1 MTKRGSERQ
10 HSTPTYKTKKENKE
24 NEKEKFGWIPLWGW
38 VLIFTLPLVLSL
50 FMFWR
55 VGRIPSMILFPIAWV
70 GFWYALLERS
80 DWKILK
86 NVRKRKEPASDDNG

>member
-10 HSTPTYKTKKENKE
+10 HSTPIYKAKKESKE

-38 VLIFTLPLVLSL
+38 VLIFTLPLVFSL